1 MPAWICHHTDG
12 DAWLGKARRVVKRS
26 FAILW
31 TACTAGSLVCGMPVR
46 CASLRMFMQC
56 HAGVAGIEFA
66 LVAGTLCLL
75 MLNALD
81 VADYIY
87 RRMQVENA
95 AQMGA
100 QAAWKAC
107 DPTKLPAT
115 KLCSGLGAAVTAA
128 VQGTSLGSSV
138 SVPSGA
144 LSEDY
149 YCLDSAGV
157 LQPVG
162 ALDAR
167 PVDCS
172 ATSMPTAQPGNYI
185 RISVTYSYR
194 PLFSDLTVARFFDTP
209 IQSTSYMRL
218 L

>member
-1 MPAWICHHTDG
+1 
-12 DAWLGKARRVVKRS
+12 
-26 FAILW
+26 
-31 TACTAGSLVCGMPVR
+31 
-46 CASLRMFMQC
+46 MQC

-138 SVPSGA
+138 SVLSGA
-144 LSEDY
+144 LTEDY

-162 ALDAR
+162 TLDAR

-172 ATSMPTAQPGNYI
+172 ATSNPNAQPGNYI
-185 RISVTYSYR
+185 RITVTYAYR
-194 PLFSDLTVARFFDTP
+194 PLFSDLTVTRFFETP
-209 IQSTSYMRL
+209 IQSISYMRL

>member
-1 MPAWICHHTDG
+1 
-12 DAWLGKARRVVKRS
+12 
-26 FAILW
+26 
-31 TACTAGSLVCGMPVR
+31 
-46 CASLRMFMQC
+46 
-56 HAGVAGIEFA
+56 
-66 LVAGTLCLL
+66 

-100 QAAWKAC
+100 QAAWKTC

-115 KLCSGLGAAVTAA
+115 KFCSGLGAAIVAA
-128 VQGTSLGSSV
+128 VQSTSLGNGVALTPGS
-138 SVPSGA
+138 
-144 LSEDY
+144 LSEGY
-149 YCLDSAGV
+149 FCLDLTGA

-162 ALDAR
+162 TLDTR
-167 PVDCS
+167 PVDCT
-172 ATSMPTAQPGNYI
+172 ATSMPNSQPGNYI

-194 PLFSDLTVARFFDTP
+194 PLFSDLTVARFFETP

>member
-1 MPAWICHHTDG
+1 
-12 DAWLGKARRVVKRS
+12 
-26 FAILW
+26 
-31 TACTAGSLVCGMPVR
+31 
-46 CASLRMFMQC
+46 
-56 HAGVAGIEFA
+56 
-66 LVAGTLCLL
+66 VAGTLCFV

-115 KLCSGLGAAVTAA
+115 KLCSGLGAAIAAA
-128 VQGTSLGSSV
+128 VQSTSLGAGV
-138 SVPSGA
+138 ALKLGA
-144 LSEDY
+144 LSEVFF
-149 YCLDSAGV
+149 CLDLTGA

-162 ALDAR
+162 TLDAR

-172 ATSMPTAQPGNYI
+172 ATSRPNSQPGNYI

-194 PLFSDLTVARFFDTP
+194 PLFSDLTVARFFATP
-209 IQSTSYMRL
+209 IQSSSTMRL

>member
-1 MPAWICHHTDG
+1 MKKRRFSRARTFCTTRHRVDG
-12 DAWLGKARRVVKRS
+12 ARPIRALLQAFKE
-26 FAILW
+26 
-31 TACTAGSLVCGMPVR
+31 
-46 CASLRMFMQC
+46 C
-56 HAGVAGIEFA
+56 HAGAAGIEFA

-81 VADYIY
+81 VANYIY

-115 KLCSGLGAAVTAA
+115 KLCSGLSAAILAA
-128 VQGTSLGSSV
+128 VQSTSLGTSV
-138 SVPSGA
+138 A
-144 LSEDY
+144 LQPGSLLEGY
-149 YCLDSAGV
+149 FCLDLTGA

-162 ALDAR
+162 TLDAR

-172 ATSMPTAQPGNYI
+172 ATSRPNTQPGNYI
-185 RISVTYSYR
+185 RISVTYPYT
-194 PLFSDLTVARFFDTP
+194 PLFSDLTVARFLETP